1 MYSLYSRFISGYI
14 VTIFWNH
21 YFSYYNLTSAVYDSS
36 AFISSNTYSLNTCLK
51 HPLWVHFTLFSFP
64 TYFFFTSFY
73 HFEGF
78 PGGPSGKEPTCQCR
92 RCKRCGFD
100 PWVGMI
106 PWRRAWQPNLV
117 FLPREYHGQRSLDG
131 YNP

>member
-1 MYSLYSRFISGYI
+1 MLGFSGG
-14 VTIFWNH
+14 
-21 YFSYYNLTSAVYDSS
+21 A
-36 AFISSNTYSLNTCLK
+36 
-51 HPLWVHFTLFSFP
+51 
-64 TYFFFTSFY
+64 
-73 HFEGF
+73 
-78 PGGPSGKEPTCQCR
+78 SGKEPTCQCR

-117 FLPREYHGQRSLDG
+117 FLPRESHGQRSLDG